1 VFAAWGRFVYR
12 HRWPV
17 LALSVV
23 LLVAS
28 GYLASQGGKLQSGG
42 FIETAE
48 SGRASKLIEQE
59 LPRVGGSTFTLIFSS
74 DTLNAKDPE
83 FRAAVE
89 AAIASLRTDPRVDTV
104 ATPYDANNAD
114 QDRGFSKDGK
124 AVTVDVAAKDTVDAA
139 RDYYAELRAKVKSD
153 KLKVQATGIL
163 AINHGFNEVLLQDL
177 QRAEVVAL
185 PLALILLLIVFGTI
199 VAALIPLGTGVLAVM
214 SGIAGMFL
222 LSHVTD
228 VSVYAQNVVTLIG
241 LGVAIDYSLF
251 VTSRFRE
258 EMRRGR
264 SREDSLAIAM
274 STSGR
279 AVTFSGI
286 TVAIGLSGM
295 LFYEGTFLP
304 SMGLSGAVVVASAV
318 LYGLTFLPALLA
330 LLGRRVDLLRVP
342 IFQPDQSG
350 RGWWHT
356 IAMAVMRR
364 PIAVL
369 LPTVAVILLAGSP
382 FLHLRLATGD
392 VRTLPTH
399 EESRAAYD
407 KLLSDFPGAGQN
419 HIQVIA
425 YYASGNPLDRT
436 RVSQLQELNTR
447 LAKVTGVV
455 QVQSAFSID
464 PRVLPIGVGQPPDGL
479 AALYS
484 LPREQLPP
492 QLQMVLRQ
500 TVGQHIVLFDVV
512 TSLPYYGDEARQ
524 LVKDIRAQAPPSGGE
539 LLVTG
544 FTAIDFDTVNFII
557 GHTPQA
563 VGFVML
569 ATILVLFV
577 LLGSVVLPLKAV
589 VMNLL
594 SITASFGALVW
605 IFQDGNG
612 ARLLG
617 FEAGSIDPSTPV
629 IMFCIVF
636 GLSMDYEVLLL
647 SRIQEEYRRT
657 GDNTHAVA
665 EGLERSG
672 RLITGAAAIM
682 VGVFAAFGLAEILL
696 IKAIGLG
703 MAIAV
708 AVDATLV
715 RALVVPATMR
725 LLGNL
730 NWWAP
735 GPLARLYRRL
745 GLGEGA
751 ALPPVE
757 ASIARAQPPQADRA
771 KPVRAA
777 VARSSGDAGPMVARV
792 LVIALSLLLI
802 YMLSFAVAAWL
813 EVIGILALN

>member
-1 VFAAWGRFVYR
+1 MFAAWGRFVYR

-17 LALSVV
+17 LAFSIA
-23 LLVAS
+23 LLLAS
-28 GYLASQGGKLQSGG
+28 GFIAGRGGKLESGG

-48 SGRASKLIEQE
+48 SGRASRLIEQE
-59 LPRVGGSTFTLIFSS
+59 LPIVGGSTFTLIFSS
-74 DTLNAKDPE
+74 DTLSARDPE

-89 AAIASLRTDPRVDTV
+89 AALVPLRTDPRVDSIIS
-104 ATPYDANNAD
+104 PYDTSLID
-114 QDRGFSKDGK
+114 PTRQISKDGH
-124 AVTVDVAAKDTVDAA
+124 AIAVDVAVKDTIDVA
-139 RDYYAELRAKVKSD
+139 RDYYPALRAKVTSD
-153 KLKVQATGIL
+153 KLKVQATGVL
-163 AINHGFNEVLLQDL
+163 AINNGFNVVLFADL

-185 PLALILLLIVFGTI
+185 PLALILLLIVFGAV
-199 VAALIPLGTGVLAVM
+199 VAALIPLGTGLLAVM

-222 LSHVTD
+222 LSHITG

-258 EMRRGR
+258 EMLRGR
-264 SREDSLAIAM
+264 SREDALAIAM

-304 SMGLSGAVVVASAV
+304 SMGLAGAIVVASAV
-318 LYGLTFLPALLA
+318 FYGLTFLPALLA
-330 LLGRRVDLLRVP
+330 LLGPRIDRWRVP
-342 IFQPDQSG
+342 VFQPDRTG

-356 IAMAVMRR
+356 IATAVMRR
-364 PIAVL
+364 PLVVL
-369 LPTVAVILLAGSP
+369 IPTVAFILLAGSP
-382 FLHLRLATGD
+382 FLHLRLASSD

-407 KLLSDFPGAGQN
+407 KLVSDFPGAGQN
-419 HIQVIA
+419 HIQVIV
-425 YYASGNPLDRT
+425 YYPSGNPLDRT
-436 RVSQLQELNTR
+436 RVPQLQELSAR
-447 LAKVTGVV
+447 LAKLPGVL

-464 PRVLPIGVGQPPDGL
+464 PRVFGGTVPDL
-479 AALYS
+479 ATIYS
-484 LPREQLPP
+484 LPRAQLPP

-512 TSLPYYGDEARQ
+512 ASHALYSDEARQ
-524 LVKDIRAQAPPSGGE
+524 LVRDIRAIEPPTAGE
-539 LLVTG
+539 KLVTG
-544 FTAIDFDTVNFII
+544 FTAIDLDTVNFIV
-557 GHTPQA
+557 GRTPTA
-563 VGFVML
+563 VAFVML
-569 ATILVLFV
+569 ATIVVLFI

-594 SITASFGALVW
+594 SISASFGALVW
-605 IFQDGNG
+605 VFQDGHG
-612 ARLLG
+612 ASLLG
-617 FEAGSIDPSTPV
+617 FEAASIDPSTPV

-647 SRIQEEYRRT
+647 SRIQEEYLRT
-657 GDNTHAVA
+657 GDNTHSVA

-682 VGVFAAFGLAEILL
+682 VGVFGAFGLAEILL

-703 MAIAV
+703 MALAV
-708 AVDATLV
+708 AIDATLV

-725 LLGNL
+725 LLGDL

-735 GPLARLYRRL
+735 RPLTRLYRRL
-745 GLGEGA
+745 GLGE
-751 ALPPVE
+751 
-757 ASIARAQPPQADRA
+757 
-771 KPVRAA
+771 AA
-777 VARSSGDAGPMVARV
+777 VPAPTPETR
-792 LVIALSLLLI
+792 
-802 YMLSFAVAAWL
+802 
-813 EVIGILALN
+813 

>member
-1 VFAAWGRFVYR
+1 LFAAWGRFVYR
-12 HRWPV
+12 RRWPV
-17 LALSVV
+17 LLLSV
-23 LLVAS
+23 LLLLAS
-28 GYLASQGGKLQSGG
+28 GFIASQGGQLESGG

-48 SGRASKLIEQE
+48 SGRASRLIEKE
-59 LPRVGGSTFTLIFSS
+59 LPIVGGSTFTLIFSS
-74 DTLNAKDPE
+74 DTLSASDPA

-89 AAIASLRTDPRVDTV
+89 AALVPLRTDPRRDSII
-104 ATPYDANNAD
+104 TPYDTSVLD
-114 QDRGFSKDGK
+114 PSRQISKDGH
-124 AVTVDVAAKDTVDAA
+124 AIAVDVAVKDTIDVA
-139 RDYYAELRAKVKSD
+139 RDYYPELRAKVTSD
-153 KLKVQATGIL
+153 KLRVQATGVL
-163 AINHGFNEVLLQDL
+163 AINNGFNAVLFADL

-185 PLALILLLIVFGTI
+185 PLALILLLVVFGAV
-199 VAALIPLGTGVLAVM
+199 VAALIPLGTGLLAVL

-222 LSHVTD
+222 LSHITG

-258 EMRRGR
+258 ELKRGR
-264 SREDSLAIAM
+264 GREDALAIAM

-304 SMGLSGAVVVASAV
+304 SMGLSGAIVVASAV
-318 LYGLTFLPALLA
+318 FYGLTFLPALLA
-330 LLGRRVDLLRVP
+330 LLGPRVDRLRVP
-342 IFQPDQSG
+342 IFQPDQTG

-356 IAMAVMRR
+356 IATAVMRR

-369 LPTVAVILLAGSP
+369 VPVVAFILLAGSP
-382 FLHLRLATGD
+382 FLHLRLASSD

-399 EESRAAYD
+399 EEARAAYD
-407 KLLSDFPGAGQN
+407 KLLNDFPGAGQN
-419 HIQVIA
+419 HIQVIVS
-425 YYASGNPLDRT
+425 YATGSPLDRT
-436 RVSQLQELNTR
+436 RVPQLQDLSAR
-447 LAKVTGVV
+447 LVKLPGVV

-464 PRVLPIGVGQPPDGL
+464 PRVFGGQAPDL
-479 AALYS
+479 ATIYS
-484 LPREQLPP
+484 LPREQLPAP
-492 QLQMVLRQ
+492 LQTALRQ

-512 TSLPYYGDEARQ
+512 SSYQLYSDDARQ
-524 LVKDIRAQAPPSGGE
+524 LVRDIRAQTPPAGGE

-544 FTAIDFDTVNFII
+544 FTAIDLDTVNFIV

-563 VGFVML
+563 VAFVML
-569 ATILVLFV
+569 ATMIVLFV

-594 SITASFGALVW
+594 SISASFGALVFV
-605 IFQDGNG
+605 FQDGHG
-612 ARLLG
+612 AQLLG
-617 FEAGSIDPSTPV
+617 FEASSIDPSTPV

-657 GDNTHAVA
+657 GDNTHSVA

-703 MAIAV
+703 MALAV

-735 GPLARLYRRL
+735 APLSRLYRRL

-751 ALPPVE
+751 APAPTPE
-757 ASIARAQPPQADRA
+757 TR
-771 KPVRAA
+771 
-777 VARSSGDAGPMVARV
+777 
-792 LVIALSLLLI
+792 
-802 YMLSFAVAAWL
+802 
-813 EVIGILALN
+813 

>member
-1 VFAAWGRFVYR
+1 LFAAWGRFVYR
-12 HRWPV
+12 RRWPV
-17 LALSVV
+17 LLLSI
-23 LLVAS
+23 LLLLAS
-28 GYLASQGGKLQSGG
+28 GFIAGSGGKLESGG

-48 SGRASKLIEQE
+48 SGRASRLIEKE
-59 LPRVGGSTFTLIFSS
+59 LPIVGGSTFTLIFSS
-74 DTLNAKDPE
+74 DTLSANDPE

-89 AAIASLRTDPRVDTV
+89 AALVPLRTDPRKDSII
-104 ATPYDANNAD
+104 TPYDTTVLD
-114 QDRGFSKDGK
+114 PSRQISKDGH
-124 AVTVDVAAKDTVDAA
+124 AIAIDVAVKDTIDIA
-139 RDYYAELRAKVKSD
+139 RDYYPELRAKVTSD
-153 KLKVQATGIL
+153 KLKVQATGVL
-163 AINHGFNEVLLQDL
+163 AINNGFNTVLFADL

-185 PLALILLLIVFGTI
+185 PLALILLLVVFGAV
-199 VAALIPLGTGVLAVM
+199 VAALIPLGTGLLAVM

-222 LSHVTD
+222 LSHITS

-258 EMRRGR
+258 ELKRGR
-264 SREDSLAIAM
+264 GREDALAIAM

-304 SMGLSGAVVVASAV
+304 SMGLAGAIVVASAV
-318 LYGLTFLPALLA
+318 FYGLTFLPALLA
-330 LLGRRVDLLRVP
+330 LLGPRVDRLRVP
-342 IFQPDQSG
+342 IFQPDQTG

-356 IAMAVMRR
+356 IATAVMRR

-369 LPTVAVILLAGSP
+369 VPVVAFILLAGSP
-382 FLHLRLATGD
+382 FLHLRLASSD

-419 HIQVIA
+419 HIQVIVS
-425 YYASGNPLDRT
+425 YASGSPLDRT
-436 RVSQLQELNTR
+436 RVPQLQELSAR
-447 LAKVTGVV
+447 LAKLPGVV

-464 PRVLPIGVGQPPDGL
+464 PRVFGGQTPDL
-479 AALYS
+479 ATIYS
-484 LPREQLPP
+484 LPREQLPA
-492 QLQMVLRQ
+492 QLQTALRQ

-512 TSLPYYGDEARQ
+512 SSYQLYSDDARQ
-524 LVKDIRAQAPPSGGE
+524 LVRDIRAQTPPTSGE

-544 FTAIDFDTVNFII
+544 FTAIDLDTVNFIV
-557 GHTPQA
+557 GHTPEA
-563 VGFVML
+563 VAFVML
-569 ATILVLFV
+569 ATMIVLFV

-594 SITASFGALVW
+594 SISASFGALVFV
-605 IFQDGNG
+605 FQDGHG
-612 ARLLG
+612 AQLLG
-617 FEAGSIDPSTPV
+617 FEASSIDPSTPV

-657 GDNTHAVA
+657 GDNTHSVA

-703 MAIAV
+703 MALAV

-735 GPLARLYRRL
+735 APLSRLYRRL

-751 ALPPVE
+751 APAPTPE
-757 ASIARAQPPQADRA
+757 TR
-771 KPVRAA
+771 
-777 VARSSGDAGPMVARV
+777 
-792 LVIALSLLLI
+792 
-802 YMLSFAVAAWL
+802 
-813 EVIGILALN
+813 